1 MKETNTEKIT
11 INANIVDLGYI
22 DLLVSEGYYSNRTE
36 FIKTAIK
43 KQLSNHS
50 YETHSML
57 VKKQM
62 DIGIITLDSEFISKT
77 EQMDYLVLGKL
88 IIPEGTTLHDLKN
101 HFRKIIVFGIV
112 KCSDEIRQ
120 YYHL

>member
-22 DLLVSEGYYSNRTE
+22 DLLISEGHYSSRTE

-43 KQLSNHS
+43 SQLANHS
-50 YETHSML
+50 YETHSIIT
-57 VKKQM
+57 KRQI
-62 DIGIITLDSEFISKT
+62 DIGIITIDKEIISNNINLNY
-77 EQMDYLVLGKL
+77 MVLGKL
-88 IIPEGTTLHDLKN
+88 IIPPNIAINDLKN
-101 HFRKIIVFGIV
+101 SFSKIKVFGVV

-120 YYHL
+120 YYNL